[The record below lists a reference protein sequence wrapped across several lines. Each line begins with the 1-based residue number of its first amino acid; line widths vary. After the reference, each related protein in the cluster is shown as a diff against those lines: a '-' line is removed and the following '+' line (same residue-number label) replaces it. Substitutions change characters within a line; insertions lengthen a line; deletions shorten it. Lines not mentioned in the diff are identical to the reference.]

1 MEAETLLRIAVR
13 LGYVEEAQITD
24 LLGRIVEISK
34 MLTALR
40 MRLLE

>member
-13 LGYVEEAQITD
+13 LGYVEEDQVLD
-24 LLGRIVEISK
+24 LLGQIVEISE

-40 MRLLE
+40 TRLLE